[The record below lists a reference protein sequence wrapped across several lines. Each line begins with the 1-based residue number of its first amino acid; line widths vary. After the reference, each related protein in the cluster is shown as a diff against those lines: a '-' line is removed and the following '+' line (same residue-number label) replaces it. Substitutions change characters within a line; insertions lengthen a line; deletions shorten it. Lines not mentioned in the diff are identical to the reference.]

1 MSTKSKAT
9 IVTSSHTRIHI
20 HSLALR
26 SSFLFEFYKVFI
38 KFLRSARKELKFPA
52 QFGVRD
58 LLKNYMKNIQKKE
71 MNKYNIVLY
80 VIKLKYCC
88 TF

>member
-9 IVTSSHTRIHI
+9 IVTNSHTRIHT
-20 HSLALR
+20 HTLALR
-26 SSFLFEFYKVFI
+26 SSFLFKFYKVFI

-58 LLKNYMKNIQKKE
+58 LLKNDMKNIQKK

>member
-9 IVTSSHTRIHI
+9 IVTSSHTYTPTHT
-20 HSLALR
+20 LALR
-26 SSFLFEFYKVFI
+26 SSFLFKFYKVFI

-58 LLKNYMKNIQKKE
+58 LLKNDMKNIQKK